1 MYLNVMSREELKE
14 LIKESIREVLTEM
27 ISLDPDEGLQLRDEI
42 KEYLLNSLKLMEEG
56 KLTLISEEE
65 AKRILEIE

>member
-14 LIKESIREVLTEM
+14 LIKESVREVLTEM

-42 KEYLLNSLKLMEEG
+42 REYLLNSLKLMEEG
-56 KLTLISEEE
+56 ELTLISEEE

>member
-42 KEYLLNSLKLMEEG
+42 REYLLNSLKLMEEG
-56 KLTLISEEE
+56 ELTLISEEE